1 MKHSLPYSGSVGQHN
16 LWVIDDII
24 PIIIRN
30 KTYGPPMKLF
40 MAALIKAGTWA
51 IMRYLRGLSKDLFNG
66 QIPEDIVDRHAR
78 KRSATAPVTKSF
90 IKYSD

>member
-1 MKHSLPYSGSVGQHN
+1 
-16 LWVIDDII
+16 
-24 PIIIRN
+24 
-30 KTYGPPMKLF
+30 MKLF

-78 KRSATAPVTKSF
+78 KRSATAPVPSRL
-90 IKYSD
+90 